1 MVSSKKKK
9 KAERVRARARASEI
23 FGRIQPKQSVPFAQ
37 PSPPHSS
44 SSPPTMS
51 SARRDSSPGRRAPPK
66 GPRAEGD
73 GPHFTSATWKARERE
88 RSRSRSPDRHPMGRY
103 DSYNPRYRD
112 SAEYREEVERRSKE
126 NYRPTYD
133 DETSTR
139 PSTKDLWRKY

>member
-1 MVSSKKKK
+1 MVSSKKK

-37 PSPPHSS
+37 PSPPPS
-44 SSPPTMS
+44 SSPLTMS

-73 GPHFTSATWKARERE
+73 GLHFTSATWKARERE
-88 RSRSRSPDRHPMGRY
+88 RSRSRSPDRHPSGRY

-112 SAEYREEVERRSKE
+112 STEYREEVERRSKE
-126 NYRPTYD
+126 NYRPRYD

-139 PSTKDLWRKY
+139 PLTKDPWRKY